1 LLDLVQAG
9 GWMMIPIILCSV
21 IAAAIAVERVWSLQP
36 GRIAPRTLLAQVWG
50 YVKKNELDRERLR
63 EIRNGSAL
71 GQIFAAGLGNARHGR
86 VIMKEA
92 MEEEASVVMH
102 ELERYLTALGT
113 IASVSPLLG
122 LLGTVVGMI
131 KAFTV
136 LMAQGAGNANNLAG
150 GISTALITTAGG
162 LCVAIPSL
170 MFYRFFLRR
179 VDDLI
184 ITPDK
189 SVSYAIIGAG
199 GFLGMGK
206 HDVAIPVGQFKE
218 DKGRFVLAGAT
229 KDALKA
235 MPKFEYAK

>member
-1 LLDLVQAG
+1 VLELVQAG
-9 GWMMIPIILCSV
+9 GWMMVPIILCSV
-21 IAAAIAVERVWSLQP
+21 IGAAIAVERLWTLQP
-36 GRIAPRTLLAQVWG
+36 SRVAPRQLLAQVWG

-86 VIMKEA
+86 AIMKEA

-136 LMAQGAGNANNLAG
+136 LMAEGAGNANNLAG

-162 LCVAIPSL
+162 LSVAIPAL
-170 MFYRFFLRR
+170 GFYRYFLRR
-179 VDDLI
+179 VDDLT
-184 ITPDK
+184 ITMEQEASKLVEIMHGERDIDPR
-189 SVSYAIIGAG
+189 
-199 GFLGMGK
+199 
-206 HDVAIPVGQFKE
+206 Q
-218 DKGRFVLAGAT
+218 
-229 KDALKA
+229 
-235 MPKFEYAK
+235 